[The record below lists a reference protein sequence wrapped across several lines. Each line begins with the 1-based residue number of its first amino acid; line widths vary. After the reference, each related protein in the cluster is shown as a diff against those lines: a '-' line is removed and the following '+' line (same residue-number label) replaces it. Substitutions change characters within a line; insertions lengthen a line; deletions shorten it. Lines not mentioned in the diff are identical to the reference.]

1 MRSRGILLRYA
12 NEAVGAFLLL
22 AVIIFVAALLQT
34 GRLREWLEPSINI
47 KVVLPQ
53 EGLFGLSEGASVE
66 IIGTKAGEV
75 TRIVID
81 PDQNMHA
88 EVSLRNEMLSF
99 VRRDSKAIIRK
110 QFGVAGD
117 AYLEI
122 TRGFGEALDWD
133 FAVLEATADR
143 APTETM
149 TQVVEEVRNRA
160 LPLIDQVG
168 TAVTALS
175 IFSRRLSDPAGD
187 VQSTLANVNALTEN
201 LSGVTRD
208 IRAGEGAI
216 GRLLNDATIV
226 TQLEALLAQ
235 TNQSMSAISP
245 LLEELQKTAANVS
258 SLGANLN
265 QQSAE
270 LPKVTQ
276 RAQAVLVSLD
286 AVLRDLRKTTPD
298 LPRITRGI
306 AESTDNLPVLLI
318 QTQQTMAELDRLM
331 RQIRASWI
339 LGGDGAGPQPAG
351 SRLSPL
357 EVKP

>member
-1 MRSRGILLRYA
+1 MRTRGILLRHA
-12 NEAVGAFLLL
+12 NAAVGAFMAV

-34 GRLREWLEPSINI
+34 GRVREWFEPSVTI

-53 EGLFGLSEGASVE
+53 EGLFGLSEGASVQ

-75 TRIVID
+75 VRIVID
-81 PDQNMHA
+81 PKQHMHA

-99 VRRDSKAIIRK
+99 VRRDSSAIIRK

-122 TRGFGEALDWD
+122 TRGFGDELDWE
-133 FAVLEATADR
+133 FAVLTATADR

-160 LPLIDQVG
+160 MPLIDQVG
-168 TAVTALS
+168 TAVMSLAE
-175 IFSRRLSDPAGD
+175 FSRRLTDPAGE
-187 VQSTLANVNALTEN
+187 VQTTLANVNALTEN

-208 IRAGEGAI
+208 IRAGEGAV
-216 GRLLNDATIV
+216 GRLVNDATIV
-226 TQLEALLAQ
+226 TQLEALLEQ
-235 TNQSMSAISP
+235 TNRSMSAIAP
-245 LLEELQKTAANVS
+245 LLAELQRTAANVS
-258 SLGANLN
+258 NLGANLN
-265 QQSAE
+265 RQSAE
-270 LPKVTQ
+270 LPKVTE

-298 LPRITRGI
+298 LPRITRGV
-306 AESTDNLPVLLI
+306 AESTDNLPLLLI

-339 LGGDGAGPQPAG
+339 LGGDSARPQPAG